1 MRQSSTQQAMKK
13 NLFSAGDIIRHK
25 RTGDIQTVVSVPG
38 DLGYNSSLFI
48 DPEEGMITDSGWQ
61 YQAEWELISSNTMAM
76 PKKNS
81 DPTLHALQAALYAL
95 KSQVATP
102 KKMGNYYG
110 GISMGGYGGASGAGG
125 VGMASPRFQRGQR
138 IVLMGGSDGD
148 IGGPECNPFW
158 GRNGEYIAGI
168 IESASHSP
176 SRIGIE
182 YIVRW
187 DNGKANR
194 YFDDVSDLQDWKNAP
209 APKAKIFSSGVS
221 LDTTKLDALV
231 LDPKVKTDIL
241 ALLYQHKHAKKLFE
255 DWGLGDVIE
264 YGRGMTMM
272 FYGPPGTGKTYGA
285 NCIAKALGKEL
296 LVLGAA
302 EIQTSEP
309 GGANRNI
316 QNAFSDARTSNKVL
330 FIDECDSLISNR
342 NNLGMILAS
351 EINTLLT
358 EIEKFEGVCILA
370 SNRIGDMDP
379 ALERR
384 LSLIIEFPMPNME
397 QRMEIWK
404 KLLPVKMPL
413 HEDVKVEKLAEMELS
428 GGLIKN
434 VVLQGARL
442 AISESAEK
450 VEMGHF
456 ERALDRV
463 RSSKGLMGKDKIQT
477 DGMSTGSS
485 SSKTVEKNLVDF
497 FKDRK

>member
-1 MRQSSTQQAMKK
+1 MKQSSTPPKPTNKMA
-13 NLFSAGDIIRHK
+13 
-25 RTGDIQTVVSVPG
+25 
-38 DLGYNSSLFI
+38 
-48 DPEEGMITDSGWQ
+48 SG
-61 YQAEWELISSNTMAM
+61 
-76 PKKNS
+76 S
-81 DPTLHALQAALYAL
+81 DPFNQLIQKALHDLKKQAA
-95 KSQVATP
+95 QQN
-102 KKMGNYYG
+102 KMGNNLSG
-110 GISMGGYGGASGAGG
+110 LSIGGYGGSARASSSGPSYS
-125 VGMASPRFQRGQR
+125 GMGQGST
-138 IVLMGGSDGD
+138 IALMGGNEGEISGNDF
-148 IGGPECNPFW
+148 NPFW
-158 GRNGEYIAGI
+158 GKNGEFIAGRVEM
-168 IESASHSP
+168 IENSYSSM
-176 SRIGIE
+176 SLKMV
-182 YIVRW
+182 VRW
-187 DNGKANR
+187 DNGRTNR
-194 YFDDVSDLQDWKNAP
+194 YDLGDSKIVP
-209 APKAKIFSSGVS
+209 IHEAPKPQKKVFGAGIS

-316 QNAFSDARTSNKVL
+316 QNAFTEARDNNKVL

-404 KLLPVKMPL
+404 KLLPAKMPL

-477 DGMSTGSS
+477 DGMSTGAGP
-485 SSKTVEKNLVDF
+485 SKSVEKNLVDF